1 MWAYTMKEEIS
12 MSWEKEIKKG
22 ETPIEDKMKKDVKKI
37 LRELL
42 TEGERKEK
50 ITVSRSLLNMIWNLI

>member
-1 MWAYTMKEEIS
+1 
-12 MSWEKEIKKG
+12 MSWEKEIKKS

-37 LRELL
+37 LMELL

-50 ITVSRSLLNMIWNLI
+50 ITVSRSLLHMIWNLI